1 MASRSCLFGKS
12 TNSGAAFCRRGSL
25 KSRAGMSQS
34 PPLFPR
40 TPVTGGGTV
49 KPHIATQTYSQ
60 ERSTSEAQKRPVTCC
75 STSGPS
81 SQAESFWDE
90 ELTKIQEQKLQ
101 VVDSLRNSEVA
112 GLLHD
117 AAAFLG
123 VPPEALASSCMKAH
137 REYVTRG
144 ADTCDTDGIHDYLA
158 ALLIP
163 ENTTLVVVCD
173 LHILLSKHE
182 RDFFSRED
190 TPSTKRSFLSK
201 RAIFGLAILLAIVA
215 TPMLKLPEAD
225 PSPLSFLGSLFHF
238 LGDFD
243 PKAAENSSSA
253 SGNTGSSL
261 KPE

>member
-1 MASRSCLFGKS
+1 MPLWQEHKFWS
-12 TNSGAAFCRRGSL
+12 SL
-25 KSRAGMSQS
+25 LQERFFEVKSRNVSESSTLPQDIGD
-34 PPLFPR
+34 R
-40 TPVTGGGTV
+40 RRNG
-49 KPHIATQTYSQ
+49 QTSHRYSDLLLR
-60 ERSTSEAQKRPVTCC
+60 ED
-75 STSGPS
+75 

-123 VPPEALASSCMKAH
+123 VPPEALASSCM
-137 REYVTRG
+137 
-144 ADTCDTDGIHDYLA
+144 
-158 ALLIP
+158 
-163 ENTTLVVVCD
+163 
-173 LHILLSKHE
+173 
-182 RDFFSRED
+182 
-190 TPSTKRSFLSK
+190 KRSFLSK

-253 SGNTGSSL
+253 SGNTGNSL